1 MSNPILP
8 WLKSLLRV
16 WIGCCSILELVVG
29 DRIVECYRLGTYI
42 VFKKI
47 NMAKLEKKSKRG
59 KLLVANPRSCGIDVG
74 ATLMQV
80 CIPAELDDN
89 YNRQF
94 GTTTKDLR
102 EIVAW
107 LKSKNIT
114 HVAME
119 ATGVYWIPLF
129 VKLIEAE
136 IETVLVNPAD
146 AKNYTARKTD
156 VSDAEWLM
164 TLMSYNMVKPSFQI
178 DNLSRSLRNC
188 TRHRST
194 LVSTAS
200 DWIRRMQK
208 TLELMNV
215 KLTEVLSDI
224 TGLSGINIIEAI
236 ISGERDPYKLA
247 SLANDRC
254 KKSKEEIA
262 NALEGTW
269 YEELIFILKQQYD
282 QYKFCR
288 QQTLDLDTMIEKCMQ
303 KLANRV
309 IKMNGGIVKEV
320 IKKKGKRSYHKRNKT
335 SVEVEALSVQIWG
348 VNLLNIDGISNI
360 TVMSLMGE
368 LGSNFT
374 DNFKNARHFC
384 SWCNLSPTDKITGGR
399 IVSSRMKK
407 RVNNVGI
414 ILRNCAQTLAQSKSV
429 FGDYYRRMKS
439 KGGGKYAV
447 CATAHKL
454 ATIIYTMVKKQTE
467 YDITKVSITDK
478 VWLEKRIK
486 QQEKLLERLKKQ
498 NKSLNTSA

>member
-1 MSNPILP
+1 
-8 WLKSLLRV
+8 
-16 WIGCCSILELVVG
+16 
-29 DRIVECYRLGTYI
+29 
-42 VFKKI
+42 
-47 NMAKLEKKSKRG
+47 MAKLIKKPERG
-59 KLLVANPRSCGIDVG
+59 KLKLVNPRSCGIDIG

-80 CIPAELDDN
+80 CIPHGLDDN
-89 YNRQF
+89 NNRPF

-107 LKSKNIT
+107 LKSKQIT

-129 VKLIEAE
+129 VKLNEAN
-136 IETVLVNPAD
+136 ITTVLVNPAE

-164 TLMSYNMVKPSFQI
+164 TMMAYDLVKPSFQI
-178 DNLSRSLRNC
+178 DNLSRALRNC

-224 TGLSGINIIEAI
+224 TGQSGINIIEAI
-236 ISGERDPYKLA
+236 LSGQRDPYVLA

-262 NALEGTW
+262 HALEGTW
-269 YEELIFILKQQYD
+269 DEELIFILNQQYC
-282 QYKFCR
+282 QYKYFR
-288 QQTLDLDTMIEKCMQ
+288 QQTLDLDPMIDKYMQ
-303 KLANRV
+303 ELAERV
-309 IKMNGGIVKEV
+309 IGMNDGAVKEV
-320 IKKKGKRSYHKRNKT
+320 VKNRRRDSYARRNKT
-335 SVEVEALSVQIWG
+335 SVRVEELSVQIWG
-348 VNLLNIDGISNI
+348 VNLINIDGISKI

-374 DNFKNARHFC
+374 DNFKDAAHFC
-384 SWCNLSPTDKITGGR
+384 SWCNLAPNDKITGGR
-399 IVSSRMKK
+399 IVSSHMKK
-407 RVNNVGI
+407 RVNNVGL

-439 KGGGKYAV
+439 KGGGKFAV

-454 ATIIYTMVKKQTE
+454 ATIIYTMVKTQTE
-467 YDITKVSITDK
+467 YDGSKVSVTDK
-478 VWLEKRIK
+478 VWLERRIK
-486 QQEKLLERLKKQ
+486 RQEKLLERLKKQ
-498 NKSLNTSA
+498 NDALAASFC

>member
-1 MSNPILP
+1 MTKL
-8 WLKSLLRV
+8 
-16 WIGCCSILELVVG
+16 
-29 DRIVECYRLGTYI
+29 T
-42 VFKKI
+42 KKT
-47 NMAKLEKKSKRG
+47 ERG
-59 KLLVANPRSCGIDVG
+59 KLKLVNPRSCGIDIG

-80 CIPAELDDN
+80 CIPNELDDN
-89 YNRQF
+89 NNRPF

-107 LKSKNIT
+107 LKSKQIT

-129 VKLIEAE
+129 LQLTEAN
-136 IETVLVNPAD
+136 ITTVLVNPAE

-164 TLMSYNMVKPSFQI
+164 TMMTYDLVKPSFQI
-178 DNLSRSLRNC
+178 DNLSRALRNC

-224 TGLSGINIIEAI
+224 TGQSGIYIIEAI
-236 ISGERDPYKLA
+236 LSGQRDPHILA
-247 SLANDRC
+247 SFANDRC

-269 YEELIFILKQQYD
+269 NEELIFILNQQYS
-282 QYKFCR
+282 QYKYFR
-288 QQTLDLDTMIEKCMQ
+288 QQTLELDPIIDKYMQLLAERIIE
-303 KLANRV
+303 L
-309 IKMNGGIVKEV
+309 NGGAAKEV
-320 IKKKGKRSYHKRNKT
+320 VKNRRRDSSARRNKT
-335 SVEVEALSVQIWG
+335 SVRVEELSVQIWG
-348 VNLLNIDGISNI
+348 VNLINIDGISKI
-360 TVMSLMGE
+360 TVMSLIGE

-374 DNFKNARHFC
+374 NNFKDAAHFC
-384 SWCNLSPTDKITGGR
+384 SWCNLSPNDKITGGR
-399 IVSSRMKK
+399 IVSSHMKK
-407 RVNNVGI
+407 RVNNVGL

-439 KGGGKYAV
+439 KGGGKFAV

-454 ATIIYTMVKKQTE
+454 ATVIYTMVKTQTE
-467 YDITKVSITDK
+467 YDGSKVSITDK
-478 VWLEKRIK
+478 VWFEKRIK
-486 QQEKLLERLKKQ
+486 RQEKLLERLKKQ
-498 NKSLNTSA
+498 NEALTA